1 MKVPGVI
8 SETTEASK
16 ASQVIKAK
24 AAETKIWTKGEAIEL
39 VASNFKFCFLLLSLA
54 RLNL

>member
-8 SETTEASK
+8 SETTDASK